1 MGCRSVARVRR
12 ERKWRGVGDNKH
24 STGRHVRRVQKL
36 VDVILS
42 NLLPFNRRGNRSK
55 TEVPVGGG
63 GKISLPFRCSSLLT
77 SYPYNYNKNV
87 SSTDRQ

>member
-55 TEVPVGGG
+55 TEVAVGGG
-63 GKISLPFRCSSLLT
+63 GKISYVSSLHVGSVLT
-77 SYPYNYNKNV
+77 SY
-87 SSTDRQ
+87 SFI